1 MFKVKNTNIKAT
13 SMTWFTLNIFTPFSS
28 ACVVDFKQ
36 VNVSWDSFLI
46 FTAKIKNGVQ
56 KRREA

>member
-13 SMTWFTLNIFTPFSS
+13 SMTWFTLNIFTPFSK

-36 VNVSWDSFLI
+36 VNVSWDSFLR
-46 FTAKIKNGVQ
+46 FKAKMKNGVQ
-56 KRREA
+56 KGREA

>member
-36 VNVSWDSFLI
+36 VNVSWDSFLR

-56 KRREA
+56 KRRKA